1 MSIIY
6 FSIYLVASED
16 DPKNPLSQMPKGLPD
31 GLPADG
37 LPANGLPANGL
48 PSPDMQSVMSA
59 AEKPT
64 LYLGAFQILAMPVGA
79 AGLPPGFMP
88 GANGLPAFGGG
99 MPSISPPA
107 KT

>member
-1 MSIIY
+1 M
-6 FSIYLVASED
+6 ASQD

-31 GLPADG
+31 GLPAD
-37 LPANGLPANGL
+37 GLPANGL

-88 GANGLPAFGGG
+88 GGNGLPAFAGG
-99 MPSISPPA
+99 MPSIAPPV